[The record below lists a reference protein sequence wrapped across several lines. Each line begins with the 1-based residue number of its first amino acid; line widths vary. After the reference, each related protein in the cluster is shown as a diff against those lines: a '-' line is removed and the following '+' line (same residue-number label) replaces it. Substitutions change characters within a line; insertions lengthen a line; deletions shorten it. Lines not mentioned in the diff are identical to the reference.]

1 MARTA
6 RFPQADWH
14 DLACT
19 NDTNSTISAS
29 VRHDPSRTNGTNHTI
44 SAKRKT
50 RSFLH
55 EWHEQHDFRKRKHD
69 LSCHSCLKNRVID
82 LSISYH
88 SCHSCSQKIVS
99 STCRHRIIRA
109 IRASKNRAID
119 LSISCHS
126 CHSCFKKSCYR
137 LVDIVSFVS
146 FVLQKNRVIDLSI
159 SCHSCHSCS
168 KKIVSST
175 CRYRIIR
182 VIRALKYRVI
192 DWSISCHSCLK
203 ISCHRLV
210 DIVAF
215 VSFVQDGIETFVPT
229 KP

>member
-1 MARTA
+1 MRVPGCLLQSPPGRLQGSMIFPARSLFA
-6 RFPQADWH
+6 RPILH

-126 CHSCFKKSCYR
+126 CHSC
-137 LVDIVSFVS
+137 
-146 FVLQKNRVIDLSI
+146 
-159 SCHSCHSCS
+159 S

>member
-126 CHSCFKKSCYR
+126 CHSC
-137 LVDIVSFVS
+137 
-146 FVLQKNRVIDLSI
+146 
-159 SCHSCHSCS
+159 S

>member
-6 RFPQADWH
+6 RFPQAEARSFSHEWH
-14 DLACT
+14 EQ
-19 NDTNSTISAS
+19 
-29 VRHDPSRTNGTNHTI
+29 HDFR
-44 SAKRKT
+44 KRKT

-119 LSISCHS
+119 LSIS